1 LLYSMKLNRLAL
13 FPVILAGAACASSQ
27 LPTEP
32 VVYSQAE
39 AADSVLIRVAQTI
52 VVEGV
57 RVRFNA
63 VESDSRC
70 ASDVVCVWE
79 GDAVADFSVEQNC
92 ECESPT
98 YTLQLHTT
106 LEPKSGVAY
115 GYRVELRRLEPYPIA
130 SSPIRK
136 DAYSAWIRVVRAE

>member
-1 LLYSMKLNRLAL
+1 MKLHRLVPLA
-13 FPVILAGAACASSQ
+13 VGLAGVACASSQ

-32 VVYSQAE
+32 VVYSQSE

-52 VVEGV
+52 VVEGI

-70 ASDVVCVWE
+70 PSDVVCVWA
-79 GDAVADFSVEQNC
+79 GDAVAQFSVEQNC
-92 ECESPT
+92 ACESPT
-98 YTLQLHTT
+98 VRLELHTT
-106 LEPKSGVAY
+106 LEPKSDVAY
-115 GYRVELRRLEPYPIA
+115 GYRVELRQLAPYPKT

-136 DAYSAWIRVVRAE
+136 DAYSAWIRLTRVE

>member
-1 LLYSMKLNRLAL
+1 MKLHRLVPLA
-13 FPVILAGAACASSQ
+13 VGLAGVACASSQ

-32 VVYSQAE
+32 VVYSQSE

-52 VVEGV
+52 VVEGI

-70 ASDVVCVWE
+70 PSDVVCVWA
-79 GDAVADFSVEQNC
+79 GDAVAQFSVEQNC
-92 ECESPT
+92 ACESPT
-98 YTLQLHTT
+98 VRLELHTT
-106 LEPKSGVAY
+106 LEPKSDAAY
-115 GYRVELRRLEPYPIA
+115 GYRVELRQLAPYPKT

-136 DAYSAWIRVVRAE
+136 DAYSAWIRLTRVE